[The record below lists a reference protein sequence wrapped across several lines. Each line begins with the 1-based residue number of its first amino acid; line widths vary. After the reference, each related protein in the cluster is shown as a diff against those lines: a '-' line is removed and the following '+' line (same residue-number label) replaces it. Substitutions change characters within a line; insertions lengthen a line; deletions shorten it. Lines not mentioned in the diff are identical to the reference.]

1 MSVRNADARAPGQA
15 HADLVLSDP
24 RGGAIELKYPIHL
37 PPLVEAAR
45 RAAPQAGFALGP
57 TPGHTGWASLTEL
70 GPVLRSLA
78 AMHPGGRIAEI
89 GTGTGVGTGWLADGL
104 QRGAT
109 LLTVEIDPQRAE
121 AATKVFAERDD
132 VTVKCGDWKEAFADE
147 EPFDLLFVDGGGPD
161 MLEPEHR
168 HEVIDLVRI
177 GGTFIIDDI
186 TAQEFWDASW
196 NDRSDP
202 KRELA
207 FNDDRVIGSEF
218 RVTASQGALLCVRVA

>member
-1 MSVRNADARAPGQA
+1 M
-15 HADLVLSDP
+15 
-24 RGGAIELKYPIHL
+24 KYPIRL

-45 RAAPQAGFALGP
+45 RASPEAGFALEP

-89 GTGTGVGTGWLADGL
+89 GTGTGVGAGWLADGL
-104 QRGAT
+104 QQGAT

-121 AATKVFAERDD
+121 VATRVFAERDD
-132 VTVKCGDWKEAFADE
+132 VTVTCSDWREALVGE

-161 MLEPEHR
+161 MLEPDHR

-177 GGTFIIDDI
+177 GGTFVIDDI

-218 RVTASQGALLCVRVA
+218 RVTASQGALLCVRIA